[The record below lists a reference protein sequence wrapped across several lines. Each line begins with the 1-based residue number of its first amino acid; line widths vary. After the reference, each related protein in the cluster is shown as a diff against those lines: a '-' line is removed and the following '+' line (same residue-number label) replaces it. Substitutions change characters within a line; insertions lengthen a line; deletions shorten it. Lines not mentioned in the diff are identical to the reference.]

1 MFMDIR
7 LGFVVLH
14 SKFYYAH
21 EKNEYVLRIDVGIKK
36 MFERTTTIM
45 QAKM

>member
-36 MFERTTTIM
+36 CLKELLP
-45 QAKM
+45 